1 MDDVVVTGWDDI
13 FRIRMMKLL
22 SEKACWGIPPE
33 TWEVKTRLSTIVRDE
48 RNRWSEKISIG
59 KEVLGTSV
67 GETYRDV
74 DYVNLEFVQ
83 EITSTIIWK
92 M

>member
-1 MDDVVVTGWDDI
+1 
-13 FRIRMMKLL
+13 MKSLL
-22 SEKACWGIPPE
+22 EIPHE

-83 EITSTIIWK
+83 EITSAIIWK

>member
-1 MDDVVVTGWDDI
+1 MDI
-13 FRIRMMKLL
+13 
-22 SEKACWGIPPE
+22 
-33 TWEVKTRLSTIVRDE
+33 
-48 RNRWSEKISIG
+48 WSEKISIG

-67 GETYRDV
+67 GKTHRDV
-74 DYVNLEFVQ
+74 DYVNLELVQ

>member
-1 MDDVVVTGWDDI
+1 
-13 FRIRMMKLL
+13 MKSLL
-22 SEKACWGIPPE
+22 EIPYE
-33 TWEVKTRLSTIVRDE
+33 TWEVETRLSTIVRDE

-67 GETYRDV
+67 GETHRDV

-83 EITSTIIWK
+83 EITSPKIGK
-92 M
+92 MRL